1 MKKLAILSFLI
12 CAGVVARGE
21 ESIHLGETVVTSMGF
36 ETTLLDEPTNIS
48 VITKEKIE
56 EKNYKNVIEALD
68 DNPMINIVNSRNG
81 AVIDMRGSGDSA
93 MNNVKILVDGVA
105 INPFNPTRKGLGL
118 ETIPMSNVE
127 RIEISPGGGAVLYGN
142 GVSGGVVNIIT
153 KSGGYTGGYVESDID
168 SFNNKKF
175 STGGNYQLNDKISFG
190 MNYAGQNNGEFREGE
205 KGASDY
211 IDGNIQY
218 KLSEKHKFGIS
229 ASRYVENETTSG
241 NALQRDIKLT
251 NGKKLSDYGLETLE
265 QNRKAKGLTSTDRNI
280 TKENVTGKYEYTP
293 NKDFTLGVTAYNT
306 NMYNRSNASG
316 YSLSE
321 DKDSNKKPL
330 GTYTLKS
337 TSSSEDFREETTGL
351 LLKTTTNYEYGSII
365 IGLDS
370 IRSNFEGKTTSNS
383 KGKVTSSS
391 SDYKK
396 ELISPYI
403 LNKYDLTENLEFIAG
418 YRYEWA
424 DYNLK
429 STDVPKRESTLENK
443 SYEGTLSYKYRDT
456 GNLFFRYE
464 KGYMSPTPSQM
475 SDKVNG
481 IYEANDVK
489 SETSDTYEI
498 GIKDYVNDNTFISMS
513 FFRLEKDGEI
523 MKDKKDNDNISWKN
537 LGKTRRNGIEFNME
551 NYFGNLILSSGF
563 VYIDAVEKTEN
574 GNERLEEIPRFKANV
589 SANYRLT
596 SKLDTT
602 VSYTYMGSKEGQGIM
617 NSSRSL
623 TDVGVRYRVTDSLT
637 VKAGI
642 NNLFNKEYYESQNNG
657 GLTANPGEERSY
669 YMGFKM
675 TF

>member
-306 NMYNRSNASG
+306 NMYNRSNTSG

-337 TSSSEDFREETTGL
+337 TSSSEDFREETTGV
-351 LLKTTTNYEYGSII
+351 LLKATQKYERGTVIV
-365 IGLDS
+365 GLDAIS
-370 IRSNFEGKTTSNS
+370 SKFTGKGVSD
-383 KGKVTSSS
+383 KGVTSIY
-391 SDYKK
+391 DYQKD
-396 ELISPYI
+396 IVSPYI
-403 LNKYDLTENLEFIAG
+403 LNKYNLTENLEFIAG
-418 YRYEWA
+418 YRYE
-424 DYNLK
+424 
-429 STDVPKRESTLENK
+429 
-443 SYEGTLSYKYRDT
+443 
-456 GNLFFRYE
+456 
-464 KGYMSPTPSQM
+464 
-475 SDKVNG
+475 
-481 IYEANDVK
+481 
-489 SETSDTYEI
+489 
-498 GIKDYVNDNTFISMS
+498 
-513 FFRLEKDGEI
+513 
-523 MKDKKDNDNISWKN
+523 
-537 LGKTRRNGIEFNME
+537 
-551 NYFGNLILSSGF
+551 
-563 VYIDAVEKTEN
+563 
-574 GNERLEEIPRFKANV
+574 
-589 SANYRLT
+589 
-596 SKLDTT
+596 
-602 VSYTYMGSKEGQGIM
+602 
-617 NSSRSL
+617 
-623 TDVGVRYRVTDSLT
+623 
-637 VKAGI
+637 
-642 NNLFNKEYYESQNNG
+642 
-657 GLTANPGEERSY
+657 
-669 YMGFKM
+669 
-675 TF
+675 

>member
-12 CAGVVARGE
+12 CAGAVARGE

-68 DNPMINIVNSRNG
+68 DNPMINIVNSKNG

-241 NALQRDIKLT
+241 NALQRDIKLA
-251 NGKKLSDYGLETLE
+251 NGNLSDYGLETLE

-306 NMYNRSNASG
+306 NMYNRSNTSG
-316 YSLSE
+316 YSLKEVS
-321 DKDSNKKPL
+321 
-330 GTYTLKS
+330 GGYTLNN
-337 TSSSEDFREETTGL
+337 TSSSEDFREETTGV
-351 LLKTTTNYEYGSII
+351 LLKATQKYERGTVIV
-365 IGLDS
+365 GLDAIS
-370 IRSNFEGKTTSNS
+370 S
-383 KGKVTSSS
+383 KFTGNGVSDKGVASVY
-391 SDYKK
+391 DYKK
-396 ELISPYI
+396 DIVSPYI
-403 LNKYDLTENLEFIAG
+403 LNKYNLTENLEFIAG

-424 DYNLK
+424 EFDINRDDTTSK
-429 STDVPKRESTLENK
+429 GVTTLTRSEYDLTNN
-443 SYEGTLSYKYRDT
+443 SYETTLNYKYRDT
-456 GNLFFRYE
+456 GSVFVRFE
-464 KGYMSPTPSQM
+464 KGYMTPTPGQKTENNSVL
-475 SDKVNG
+475 KP
-481 IYEANDVK
+481 
-489 SETSDTYEI
+489 ETSTTYEL
-498 GIKDYVNDNTFISMS
+498 GMKDYLLDNTFISAS
-513 FFRLEKDGEI
+513 IFRLEKEDEI
-523 MKDKKDNDNISWKN
+523 TGYKVGDTKYFRNEAET
-537 LGKTRRNGIEFNME
+537 TRSGLEFTME
-551 NYFGNLILSSGF
+551 NYFGDLTLSSGF
-563 VYIDAVEKTEN
+563 VYMEAEN
-574 GNERLEEIPRFKANV
+574 QDGERLEEIPRFKANV
-589 SANYRLT
+589 SANYRFT
-596 SKLDTT
+596 PKFDTT
-602 VSYTYMGSKEGQGIM
+602 VSYTYMESKEGQGIM

-623 TDVGVRYRVTDSLT
+623 TDVGVRYKVTDSLT

>member
-190 MNYAGQNNGEFREGE
+190 MNYAGQNNGEFREEE

-306 NMYNRSNASG
+306 NMYNRSNTSG

-337 TSSSEDFREETTGL
+337 TSSSEDFREETTGV
-351 LLKTTTNYEYGSII
+351 LLKATQKYERGTVIV
-365 IGLDS
+365 GLDAIS
-370 IRSNFEGKTTSNS
+370 SKFTGKGVSD
-383 KGKVTSSS
+383 KGVTSIY
-391 SDYKK
+391 DYQKD
-396 ELISPYI
+396 IVSPYI
-403 LNKYDLTENLEFIAG
+403 LNKYNLTENLEFIAG

-551 NYFGNLILSSGF
+551 NYFGNLTLSSGF

-623 TDVGVRYRVTDSLT
+623 TDVGVRYRVTESLT

>member
-12 CAGVVARGE
+12 CAGAVARGE

-68 DNPMINIVNSRNG
+68 DNPMINIVNSKNG

-241 NALQRDIKLT
+241 NALQRDIKLA
-251 NGKKLSDYGLETLE
+251 NGNLSDYGLETLE

-293 NKDFTLGVTAYNT
+293 NKDFTLGITAYNT
-306 NMYNRSNASG
+306 NMYNRSNTSG
-316 YSLSE
+316 YSLKEVSE
-321 DKDSNKKPL
+321 
-330 GTYTLKS
+330 GYTLNN
-337 TSSSEDFREETTGL
+337 TSSSEDFREETTGV
-351 LLKTTTNYEYGSII
+351 LLKATQKYERGTVIV
-365 IGLDS
+365 GLDAIS
-370 IRSNFEGKTTSNS
+370 S
-383 KGKVTSSS
+383 KFTGNGV
-391 SDYKK
+391 SDKGVASVYDYQKD
-396 ELISPYI
+396 IVSPYI
-403 LNKYDLTENLEFIAG
+403 LNKYNLTENLEFIAG

-424 DYNLK
+424 EFDINRDDTTSK
-429 STDVPKRESTLENK
+429 GVTTLTRSEYDLTNN
-443 SYEGTLSYKYRDT
+443 SYETTLNYKYRDT
-456 GNLFFRYE
+456 GSVFVRFE
-464 KGYMSPTPSQM
+464 KGYMTPTPGQKTENNSVL
-475 SDKVNG
+475 KP
-481 IYEANDVK
+481 
-489 SETSDTYEI
+489 ETSTTYEL
-498 GIKDYVNDNTFISMS
+498 GMKDYILDNTFISAS
-513 FFRLEKDGEI
+513 IFRLEKEDEI
-523 MKDKKDNDNISWKN
+523 TGYKVGDTKYFRNEAE
-537 LGKTRRNGIEFNME
+537 TTRNGLEFTME
-551 NYFGNLILSSGF
+551 NYFGDLTLSSGF
-563 VYIDAVEKTEN
+563 VYMEAEN
-574 GNERLEEIPRFKANV
+574 QDGERLEEIPRFKANV

-623 TDVGVRYRVTDSLT
+623 TDVGVRYKVTESLT

>member
-12 CAGVVARGE
+12 CAGAVARGE

-241 NALQRDIKLT
+241 NALQRDIKLA
-251 NGKKLSDYGLETLE
+251 NGNLSDYGLETLE

-306 NMYNRSNASG
+306 NMYNRSNTSG
-316 YSLSE
+316 YSLKE
-321 DKDSNKKPL
+321 VEGQK
-330 GTYTLKS
+330 GTYTLKP
-337 TSSSEDFREETTGL
+337 TSSSEDFREETTGV
-351 LLKTTTNYEYGSII
+351 LLKATQKYERGTVIV
-365 IGLDS
+365 GLDAIS
-370 IRSNFEGKTTSNS
+370 S
-383 KGKVTSSS
+383 KFTGNGV
-391 SDYKK
+391 SDKGVASVYDYQKD
-396 ELISPYI
+396 IVSPYI
-403 LNKYDLTENLEFIAG
+403 LNKYNLTENLEFIAG

-424 DYNLK
+424 EFDINRDDTTSK
-429 STDVPKRESTLENK
+429 GVTTLTRSEYDLTNN
-443 SYEGTLSYKYRDT
+443 SYETTLNYKYRDT
-456 GNLFFRYE
+456 GSVFLRFE
-464 KGYMSPTPSQM
+464 KGYMTPTPGQKTENNSVL
-475 SDKVNG
+475 KP
-481 IYEANDVK
+481 
-489 SETSDTYEI
+489 ETSTTYEL
-498 GIKDYVNDNTFISMS
+498 GMKDYILDNTFISAS
-513 FFRLEKDGEI
+513 IFRLEKEDEI
-523 MKDKKDNDNISWKN
+523 TGYKVGDTKYFRNEAE
-537 LGKTRRNGIEFNME
+537 TTRNGLEFTME
-551 NYFGNLILSSGF
+551 NYFGDLTISSGF
-563 VYIDAVEKTEN
+563 VYMEAEN
-574 GNERLEEIPRFKANV
+574 QDGERLEEIPRFKANV
-589 SANYRLT
+589 SANYRFT
-596 SKLDTT
+596 PKFDTT

>member
-12 CAGVVARGE
+12 CAGAVARGE

-68 DNPMINIVNSRNG
+68 DNPMINIVNSKNG

-241 NALQRDIKLT
+241 NALQRDIKLA
-251 NGKKLSDYGLETLE
+251 NGNLSDYGLETLE

-293 NKDFTLGVTAYNT
+293 NKDFTLGITAYNT
-306 NMYNRSNASG
+306 NMYNRSNTSG
-316 YSLSE
+316 YSLKE
-321 DKDSNKKPL
+321 VEGQK
-330 GTYTLKS
+330 GTYTLKP
-337 TSSSEDFREETTGL
+337 TSSSEDFREETTGV
-351 LLKTTTNYEYGSII
+351 LLKATQKYERGTVIV
-365 IGLDS
+365 GLDAIS
-370 IRSNFEGKTTSNS
+370 S
-383 KGKVTSSS
+383 KFTGNGV
-391 SDYKK
+391 SDKGVASVYDYQKD
-396 ELISPYI
+396 IVSPYI
-403 LNKYDLTENLEFIAG
+403 LNKYNLTENLEFIAG

-424 DYNLK
+424 EFDINRDDTTSK
-429 STDVPKRESTLENK
+429 GVTTLTRSEYDLTNN
-443 SYEGTLSYKYRDT
+443 SYETTLNYKYRDT
-456 GNLFFRYE
+456 GSVFVRFE
-464 KGYMSPTPSQM
+464 KGYMTPTPGQKTENNSVL
-475 SDKVNG
+475 KP
-481 IYEANDVK
+481 
-489 SETSDTYEI
+489 ETSTTYEL
-498 GIKDYVNDNTFISMS
+498 GMKDYILDNTFISAS
-513 FFRLEKDGEI
+513 IFRLEKEDEI
-523 MKDKKDNDNISWKN
+523 TGYKVGDTKYFRNEAE
-537 LGKTRRNGIEFNME
+537 TTRNGLEFTME
-551 NYFGNLILSSGF
+551 NYFGDLTISSGF
-563 VYIDAVEKTEN
+563 VYMEAEN
-574 GNERLEEIPRFKANV
+574 QDGERLEEIPRFKANV
-589 SANYRLT
+589 SANYRFT
-596 SKLDTT
+596 PKFDTT

-623 TDVGVRYRVTDSLT
+623 TDVGVRYRVTESLT

>member
-21 ESIHLGETVVTSMGF
+21 ESIHLGETVVTSMRF

-241 NALQRDIKLT
+241 NALQRDIKLA
-251 NGKKLSDYGLETLE
+251 NGNLSDYGLETLE

-293 NKDFTLGVTAYNT
+293 NKDFTLGITAYNT
-306 NMYNRSNASG
+306 NMYNRSNTSG
-316 YSLSE
+316 YSLKEVSE
-321 DKDSNKKPL
+321 
-330 GTYTLKS
+330 GYTLNN
-337 TSSSEDFREETTGL
+337 TSSSEDFREETTGV
-351 LLKTTTNYEYGSII
+351 LLKATQKYERGTVIV
-365 IGLDS
+365 GLDAIS
-370 IRSNFEGKTTSNS
+370 S
-383 KGKVTSSS
+383 KFTGNGVSDKGVASVY
-391 SDYKK
+391 DYKK
-396 ELISPYI
+396 DIVSPYI
-403 LNKYDLTENLEFIAG
+403 LNKYNLTENLEFIAG

-424 DYNLK
+424 EFDINRDDTTSK
-429 STDVPKRESTLENK
+429 GVTTLTRSEYDLTNN
-443 SYEGTLSYKYRDT
+443 SYETTLNYKYRDT
-456 GNLFFRYE
+456 GSVFVRFE
-464 KGYMSPTPSQM
+464 KGYMTPTPGQKTENNSVL
-475 SDKVNG
+475 KP
-481 IYEANDVK
+481 
-489 SETSDTYEI
+489 ETSTTYEL
-498 GIKDYVNDNTFISMS
+498 GMKDYVLDNTFISAS
-513 FFRLEKDGEI
+513 IFRLEKEDEI
-523 MKDKKDNDNISWKN
+523 TGYKVGDTKYFRNEAE
-537 LGKTRRNGIEFNME
+537 TTRNGLEFTME
-551 NYFGNLILSSGF
+551 NYFGDLTISSGF
-563 VYIDAVEKTEN
+563 VYMEAEN
-574 GNERLEEIPRFKANV
+574 QDGERLEEIPRFKANV
-589 SANYRLT
+589 SANYRFT

-602 VSYTYMGSKEGQGIM
+602 ISYTYMGSKEGQGIM

-623 TDVGVRYRVTDSLT
+623 TDVGVRYRVTESLT

>member
-12 CAGVVARGE
+12 CAGAVARGE

-190 MNYAGQNNGEFREGE
+190 MNYAGQNNREFREGE

-211 IDGNIQY
+211 SDGNIQY

-241 NALQRDIKLT
+241 NALQRDIKLA
-251 NGKKLSDYGLETLE
+251 NGNLSDYGLETLE

-306 NMYNRSNASG
+306 NMYNRSNTSG

-330 GTYTLKS
+330 GTYTLKP

-383 KGKVTSSS
+383 KGKVTNSS

-403 LNKYDLTENLEFIAG
+403 LNKYNLTENLEFIAG

-551 NYFGNLILSSGF
+551 NYFGNLTLSSGF

-574 GNERLEEIPRFKANV
+574 GNERSEEIPRFKANV

>member
-1 MKKLAILSFLI
+1 MKKLVILSFLI
-12 CAGVVARGE
+12 CAGAVARGE

-48 VITKEKIE
+48 VITQEQIE
-56 EKNYKNVIEALD
+56 EKNYKNVTEALN
-68 DNPMINIVNSRNG
+68 DNPAINIVRTSNG
-81 AVIDMRGSGDSA
+81 TAIDMRGSGESA
-93 MNNVKILVDGVA
+93 TSNVKILVDGVA
-105 INPFNPTRKGLGL
+105 INPLSNSPKGSGL
-118 ETIPMSNVE
+118 DTIPMSIIE
-127 RIEISPGGGAVLYGN
+127 RIEIAPGGGAVLYGN

-241 NALQRDIKLT
+241 NALQRDIKLA
-251 NGKKLSDYGLETLE
+251 NGNLSDYGLETLE

-306 NMYNRSNASG
+306 NMYNRSNTSG
-316 YSLSE
+316 YSLKEVS
-321 DKDSNKKPL
+321 
-330 GTYTLKS
+330 GGYTLNN
-337 TSSSEDFREETTGL
+337 TSSSEDFREETTGV
-351 LLKTTTNYEYGSII
+351 LLKATQKYERGTVIV
-365 IGLDS
+365 GLDAIS
-370 IRSNFEGKTTSNS
+370 S
-383 KGKVTSSS
+383 KFTGNGV
-391 SDYKK
+391 SDKGVASVYNYKK
-396 ELISPYI
+396 DIVSPYI
-403 LNKYDLTENLEFIAG
+403 LNKYNLTENLEFIAG

-424 DYNLK
+424 EFDINRDDTSKGTTTLTRNDYDLTN
-429 STDVPKRESTLENK
+429 N
-443 SYEGTLSYKYRDT
+443 SYETTLNYKYRDT
-456 GNLFFRYE
+456 GSVFVRFE
-464 KGYMSPTPSQM
+464 KGYMTPTPGQKTENNSVL
-475 SDKVNG
+475 KP
-481 IYEANDVK
+481 
-489 SETSDTYEI
+489 ETSTTYEL
-498 GIKDYVNDNTFISMS
+498 GMKDYLLDNTFISAS
-513 FFRLEKDGEI
+513 IFRLEKEDEI
-523 MKDKKDNDNISWKN
+523 TGYKVGDTKYFRNEAE
-537 LGKTRRNGIEFNME
+537 TTRNGLEFTME
-551 NYFGNLILSSGF
+551 NYFGDLTLSSGF
-563 VYIDAVEKTEN
+563 VYMEAEN
-574 GNERLEEIPRFKANV
+574 QDGERLEEIPRFKANV

-623 TDVGVRYRVTDSLT
+623 TDIGVRYRVTDSLT

-669 YMGFKM
+669 YVGFKM

>member
-190 MNYAGQNNGEFREGE
+190 MNYAGQNNGEFREEE

-306 NMYNRSNASG
+306 NMYNRSNTSG

-321 DKDSNKKPL
+321 DTQDKKPL
-330 GTYTLKS
+330 GTYTLKP

-551 NYFGNLILSSGF
+551 NYFGNLTLSSGF

-623 TDVGVRYRVTDSLT
+623 TDVGVRYRVTESLT

-642 NNLFNKEYYESQNNG
+642 NNLFNKEYYESQNNR

>member
-1 MKKLAILSFLI
+1 MADGSSLA
-12 CAGVVARGE
+12 E
-21 ESIHLGETVVTSMGF
+21 H
-36 ETTLLDEPTNIS
+36 
-48 VITKEKIE
+48 
-56 EKNYKNVIEALD
+56 
-68 DNPMINIVNSRNG
+68 
-81 AVIDMRGSGDSA
+81 
-93 MNNVKILVDGVA
+93 
-105 INPFNPTRKGLGL
+105 
-118 ETIPMSNVE
+118 
-127 RIEISPGGGAVLYGN
+127 
-142 GVSGGVVNIIT
+142 
-153 KSGGYTGGYVESDID
+153 
-168 SFNNKKF
+168 
-175 STGGNYQLNDKISFG
+175 
-190 MNYAGQNNGEFREGE
+190 
-205 KGASDY
+205 
-211 IDGNIQY
+211 
-218 KLSEKHKFGIS
+218 
-229 ASRYVENETTSG
+229 
-241 NALQRDIKLT
+241 
-251 NGKKLSDYGLETLE
+251 YGLETLE

-306 NMYNRSNASG
+306 NMYNRSNTSG

-321 DKDSNKKPL
+321 DTQDKKPL
-330 GTYTLKS
+330 GTYTLKP

-383 KGKVTSSS
+383 KGKVTNSS

-403 LNKYDLTENLEFIAG
+403 LNKYNLTENLEFIAG

-551 NYFGNLILSSGF
+551 NYFGNLTLSSGF

-623 TDVGVRYRVTDSLT
+623 TDVGVRYRVTESLT

>member
-190 MNYAGQNNGEFREGE
+190 MNYAGQNNGEFREEE

-306 NMYNRSNASG
+306 NMYNRSNTSG

-321 DKDSNKKPL
+321 DTQDKKPL
-330 GTYTLKS
+330 GTYTLKP

-551 NYFGNLILSSGF
+551 NYFGNLTLSSGF

-589 SANYRLT
+589 SANHRLT

-623 TDVGVRYRVTDSLT
+623 TDVGVRYRVTESLT

-642 NNLFNKEYYESQNNG
+642 NNLFDKEYYESQNNR

>member
-241 NALQRDIKLT
+241 NALQRDIKLA
-251 NGKKLSDYGLETLE
+251 NGNLSDYGLETLE

-293 NKDFTLGVTAYNT
+293 NKDFTLGITAYNT
-306 NMYNRSNASG
+306 NMYNRSNTSG
-316 YSLSE
+316 YSLKEVSE
-321 DKDSNKKPL
+321 
-330 GTYTLKS
+330 GYTLNN
-337 TSSSEDFREETTGL
+337 TSSSEDFREETTGV
-351 LLKTTTNYEYGSII
+351 LLKATQKYERGTVIV
-365 IGLDS
+365 GLDAIS
-370 IRSNFEGKTTSNS
+370 S
-383 KGKVTSSS
+383 KFTGNGVSDKGVASVY
-391 SDYKK
+391 DYKK
-396 ELISPYI
+396 DIVSPYI
-403 LNKYDLTENLEFIAG
+403 LNKYNLTENLEFIAG

-424 DYNLK
+424 EFDINRDDTTSK
-429 STDVPKRESTLENK
+429 GVTTLTRSEYDLTNN
-443 SYEGTLSYKYRDT
+443 SYETTLNYKYRDT
-456 GNLFFRYE
+456 GSVFVRFE
-464 KGYMSPTPSQM
+464 KGYMTPTPGQKTENNSVL
-475 SDKVNG
+475 KP
-481 IYEANDVK
+481 
-489 SETSDTYEI
+489 ETSTTYEL
-498 GIKDYVNDNTFISMS
+498 GMKDYVLDNTFISAS
-513 FFRLEKDGEI
+513 IFRLEKEDEI
-523 MKDKKDNDNISWKN
+523 TGYKVGDTKYFRNEAE
-537 LGKTRRNGIEFNME
+537 TTRNGLEFTME
-551 NYFGNLILSSGF
+551 NYFGDLTISSGF
-563 VYIDAVEKTEN
+563 VYMEAEN
-574 GNERLEEIPRFKANV
+574 QDGERLEEIPRFKANV
-589 SANYRLT
+589 SANYRFT

-602 VSYTYMGSKEGQGIM
+602 ISYTYMGSKEGQGIM

-623 TDVGVRYRVTDSLT
+623 TDVGVRYRVTESLT